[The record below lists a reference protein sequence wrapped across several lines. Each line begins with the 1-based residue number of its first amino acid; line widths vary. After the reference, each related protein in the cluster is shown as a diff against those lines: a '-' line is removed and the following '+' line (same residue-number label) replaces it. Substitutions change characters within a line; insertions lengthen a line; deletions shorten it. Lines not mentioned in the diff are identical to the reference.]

1 MRAIG
6 IKAFKNK
13 VSEYVKLASGGEI
26 VLVTDRDRVVAEL
39 GPPLP
44 GRAKSVDDVRLADLV
59 RRGILTPAL
68 LRATTPPPSI
78 PRLALAEILRGLDA
92 DRSERFEPS
101 EPSEH

>member
-6 IKAFKNK
+6 IKAFRNK

-44 GRAKSVDDVRLADLV
+44 GRASSVDDARLADLV
-59 RRGILTPAL
+59 RRGILLPPL
-68 LRATTPPPSI
+68 LRATEPPPTLPKLLVS
-78 PRLALAEILRGLDA
+78 EILRGLDE
-92 DRSERFEPS
+92 DRSERS
-101 EPSEH
+101 GD